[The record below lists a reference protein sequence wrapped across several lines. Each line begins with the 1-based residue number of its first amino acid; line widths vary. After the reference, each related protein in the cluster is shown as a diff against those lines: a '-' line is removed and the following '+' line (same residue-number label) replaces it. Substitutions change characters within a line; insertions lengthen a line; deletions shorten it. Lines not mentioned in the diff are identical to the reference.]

1 VLVVAFVSTR
11 TCGAANQN
19 VSKEEAIEIAK
30 ENASFVPCED
40 IRCQQ
45 VRYVPRGIP
54 VRGFWAV
61 VLSEK
66 LDERG
71 QPTRIESFLISVS
84 TGAVSRP

>member
-1 VLVVAFVSTR
+1 
-11 TCGAANQN
+11 

-30 ENASFVPCED
+30 DNASFVPCAD

-45 VRYVPRGIP
+45 VRYIQRGIP
-54 VRGFWAV
+54 VRAFWAV

-66 LDERG
+66 LNAQG
-71 QPTRIESFLISVS
+71 QPNRIESFLINVS